1 MAVEETYEDGWD
13 CVPELQEAVEEL
25 ETIGYLKYE
34 IKNCVRESSLDYMV
48 DEMKEIL
55 QNVLDKLDE
64 IDTDVEYKTVEEDEE
79 RR

>member
-1 MAVEETYEDGWD
+1 MKTEKTYDDSWN
-13 CVPELQEAVEEL
+13 CVPELLEAVEEL
-25 ETIGYLKYE
+25 EAIDTFKYE

-64 IDTDVEYKTVEEDEE
+64 IEMEVEYKTVEDYD
-79 RR
+79 

>member
-25 ETIGYLKYE
+25 EAIDTFKYE
-34 IKNCVRESSLDYMV
+34 IKNCVRRSSLDYMV

-64 IDTDVEYKTVEEDEE
+64 IDTEVEYKTVKEDE
-79 RR
+79 

>member
-1 MAVEETYEDGWD
+1 MKTEKTYEDGWG

-25 ETIGYLKYE
+25 EAIDTFKYE
-34 IKNCVRESSLDYMV
+34 IKNCVRRSSLDYMV

-64 IDTDVEYKTVEEDEE
+64 IDTEVEYKTIEDHD
-79 RR
+79 

>member
-25 ETIGYLKYE
+25 KSIGYLKYE
-34 IKNCVRESSLDYMV
+34 IENCVRESRLDHMV
-48 DEMKEIL
+48 DDMKEIL

-64 IDTDVEYKTVEEDEE
+64 IDTEVEYKTVKYDE
-79 RR
+79 